1 MALAPCLDSI
11 PSLNIRTAAFLG
23 SRRFLF
29 AAAEGFTLSL
39 MLWRLDIKHRIRR
52 RIGHGAEGDVVEV
65 GGELG
70 GDGFPGAADGG
81 AGFAF
86 GEGGVVELGGLHGI
100 DDLAERDVVGG
111 AGEEVSAVGAAAGVD
126 DTGAA
131 EVVEDLD
138 QKVGGDSFALR
149 KLVKAGKSLAVIGLG
164 ELRQGAAGVFQFLGN
179 FHE

>member
-1 MALAPCLDSI
+1 M
-11 PSLNIRTAAFLG
+11 
-23 SRRFLF
+23 
-29 AAAEGFTLSL
+29 
-39 MLWRLDIKHRIRR
+39 
-52 RIGHGAEGDVVEV
+52 VEI

-100 DDLAERDVVGG
+100 DDLAEGDVVGG

-126 DTGAA
+126 DPGAA
-131 EVVEDLD
+131 QIVEDLH
-138 QKVGGDSFALR
+138 QKVGGDSFPLR
-149 KLVKAGKSLAVIGLG
+149 KFVEAGKSLAVIRLC